1 MIYGP
6 PIPTTARTRAVA
18 ALHRLAGSAVRAGWS
33 WMERIATIDASA
45 PAARRFASFGDRSV
59 ICFPAGSHVNT
70 NHIAIGA
77 NTLIAPGVTL
87 SAGWGPGHPGL
98 PEVVVTVGDRCLIGR
113 GSSLIGH
120 RSVRIGNDVWTGYDV
135 RIGDMNH
142 GYEDL
147 EVPIGAQFQAESPV
161 TIGDGSW
168 LGHGVIVLPGV
179 TIGHHVTVGAG
190 SVVTG
195 DLPDHSVA
203 VGVPARVVRRLG
215 EGGAWEK
222 VPAHQPLG

>member
-6 PIPTTARTRAVA
+6 PIPTTTRTRAVA
-18 ALHRLAGSAVRAGWS
+18 ALHRLAGSVVRAGWA
-33 WMERIATIDASA
+33 WMERVATIDASA
-45 PAARRFASFGDRSV
+45 PAARRFAGFGDGSV
-59 ICFPAGSHVNT
+59 VCFPPGSHVNSH
-70 NHIAIGA
+70 HIAIGA

-98 PEVVVTVGDRCLIGR
+98 PDVVVAVGDRCLIGR

-120 RSVRIGNDVWTGYDV
+120 RSVVVGNDVWTGYDV

-147 EVPIGAQFQAESPV
+147 DVPIGAQFQAESPV
-161 TIGDGSW
+161 TVGDGSW

-179 TIGHHVTVGAG
+179 TIGRHVTVVAG

-195 DLPDHSVA
+195 DLPDHCVA

-215 EGGAWEK
+215 EGGSWEK